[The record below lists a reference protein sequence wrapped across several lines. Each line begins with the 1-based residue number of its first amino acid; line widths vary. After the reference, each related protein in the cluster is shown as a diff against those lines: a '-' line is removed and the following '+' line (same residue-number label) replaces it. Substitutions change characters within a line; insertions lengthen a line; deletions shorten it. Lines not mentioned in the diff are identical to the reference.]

1 MKEITAINRL
11 GRLAR
16 ILPSE
21 IALHTTQVGKEE
33 AVPNYKSPKTSQTR
47 ETGTERSL
55 NLLTSSS

>member
-33 AVPNYKSPKTSQTR
+33 AVPNDKKPKKHPKQ
-47 ETGTERSL
+47 EKQAPKDL
-55 NLLTSSS
+55 